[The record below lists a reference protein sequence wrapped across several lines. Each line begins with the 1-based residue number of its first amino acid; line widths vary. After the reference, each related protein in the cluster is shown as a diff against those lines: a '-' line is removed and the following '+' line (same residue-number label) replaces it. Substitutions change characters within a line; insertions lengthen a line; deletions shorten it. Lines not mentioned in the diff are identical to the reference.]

1 MSCPR
6 CEKEPINPCINCTKP
21 QPQSCG
27 NCYDFQDYMVNPLVN
42 KAPLCT
48 FCGAKTIYF
57 NEPEEISEEI
67 TEDIEE

>member
-48 FCGAKTIYF
+48 FCGAKTTYF
-57 NEPEEISEEI
+57 NETEDISEEI